1 MPEQV
6 NLRPTQATA
15 SVSKSFSFV
24 LPRRGEVLAT
34 LKPGDRISVQ
44 VLERFGSGKVMLDI
58 KGAAVTA
65 RALGEFPVGR
75 QIEVVIQPHE
85 GGFLLKQVGGETS
98 EPVWLRLI
106 RGNLGEAADRN
117 QSLARLLTGGSL
129 ERLSHL
135 RSGVGGAIA
144 RLGEMMSHLLRADE
158 GLGEKLPNLAV
169 LLGMSPAGFTERLAE
184 FFGRDIASKLDR
196 ILSADHEDFAAFIEQ
211 AGELS
216 PEEAEKWTNLAGL
229 LKKQIGLFRSLNAMF
244 DQRGQPLHFSLPFIY
259 QNEPQPTDLWVY
271 RRHDAEK
278 GTDAPDTVSALLR
291 LTMSRLGEVRALVV
305 LQGRENLGVSI
316 HTETA
321 ETARLLDGFVAE
333 LNQAL
338 RGAGYAPRTAVREGL
353 AERPI
358 PEVAQLLYAGGERQL
373 DVKA

>member
-291 LTMSRLGEVRALVV
+291 LTMSRLGEVRALDRKSVV
-305 LQGRENLGVSI
+305 
-316 HTETA
+316 
-321 ETARLLDGFVAE
+321 
-333 LNQAL
+333 
-338 RGAGYAPRTAVREGL
+338 
-353 AERPI
+353 
-358 PEVAQLLYAGGERQL
+358 
-373 DVKA
+373 